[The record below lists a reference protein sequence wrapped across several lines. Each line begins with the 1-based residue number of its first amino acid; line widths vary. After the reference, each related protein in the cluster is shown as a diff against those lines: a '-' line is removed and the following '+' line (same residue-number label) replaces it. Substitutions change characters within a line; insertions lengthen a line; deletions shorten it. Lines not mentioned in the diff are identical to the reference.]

1 MRRKSRFTLKEV
13 LTLIQAAQKERARVV
28 IELDEA
34 GKFRLILNDLQG
46 PIEPDH
52 EVVLKSPRF
61 TSSAAIRR

>member
-52 EVVLKSPRF
+52 EVVL
-61 TSSAAIRR
+61 